1 MTKRETYDLVAKA
14 VENND
19 LEGSMDLYAENA
31 VMTGPEGR
39 FEGKAAIRQPLAD
52 LLAGFSSIAFVTTN
66 FIDAPG
72 DTYVAEWTCR
82 ASHTGTLKMADGTE
96 VPATGKSVE
105 IRGCEVG
112 RVVGGLIEELNL
124 YYDLMAMGAQLGLL
138 PG

>member
-1 MTKRETYDLVAKA
+1 MSKRETYDLAGKA
-14 VENND
+14 MENND
-19 LEGSMDLYAENA
+19 LEGSLELYAANA
-31 VMTGPEGR
+31 VMTTPEGR
-39 FEGKAAIRQPLAD
+39 FEGTQAIRQVTSD
-52 LLAGFSSIAFVTTN
+52 LMAGFSSIAFVTNN

-82 ASHTGTLKMADGTE
+82 ANHTGPLKMADGTE

-124 YYDLMAMGAQLGLL
+124 YYDLMAMAAQLGLL